1 MRMGEGERGSR
12 HEGEVDAR
20 RREGWRG
27 GERGREHEDLERE
40 RERESSKDKVVIS
53 GIYLPYKPSAGA
65 CVE

>member
-1 MRMGEGERGSR
+1 
-12 HEGEVDAR
+12 VDAR

-27 GERGREHEDLERE
+27 GEGSKHEDLERE
-40 RERESSKDKVVIS
+40 RERESSKDEVVIN